1 MDERTNKRTIFY
13 HDPSGY
19 YSSTDGDRTTYADY
33 SEYINALA
41 DYLKPIAIPDFDAIP
56 NINSLSAGAYNLLG
70 AEFDPDSD
78 GTTDATTH
86 GN

>member
-41 DYLKPIAIPDFDAIP
+41 DYLKPITLGDIFA
-56 NINSLSAGAYNLLG
+56 NIL
-70 AEFDPDSD
+70 FDPFNDPFTESD
-78 GTTDATTH
+78 RKTNAETD
-86 GN
+86 